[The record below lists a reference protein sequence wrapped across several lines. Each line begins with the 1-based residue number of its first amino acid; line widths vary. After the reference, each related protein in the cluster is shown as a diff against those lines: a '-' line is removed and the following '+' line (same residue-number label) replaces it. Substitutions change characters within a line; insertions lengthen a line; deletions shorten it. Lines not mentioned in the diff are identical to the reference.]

1 MIARL
6 PLIKG
11 AILTFKTG
19 IAKLN
24 RRLWSADEQPD
35 ALFRTQ
41 DVVNMLRVAPRRV
54 EALLDSVV
62 RAGAQTALM
71 MVKSWYPGLDL
82 QALTGLRARAE
93 PDIAE

>member
-11 AILTFKTG
+11 AILTFKTR

-24 RRLWSADEQPD
+24 RRLWSADEQPN

-41 DVVNMLRVAPRRV
+41 DVVNMLWAAPRRV
-54 EALLDSVV
+54 DALLESAVW
-62 RAGAQTALM
+62 AGAQTTLM
-71 MVKSWYPGLDL
+71 MTRS
-82 QALTGLRARAE
+82 
-93 PDIAE
+93 